1 MDRRVSVMEEK
12 SRAEKMK
19 LATEEE
25 KAEKTERESNKIW
38 LSPLKV
44 ATVLQPS
51 TSSNNFIFIAQQ
63 PSMKIAGAFHSFDSL
78 TLPWAA

>member
-1 MDRRVSVMEEK
+1 MDRRVSAMKEK

-51 TSSNNFIFIAQQ
+51 TSSINFTFIAQQ
-63 PSMKIAGAFHSFDSL
+63 PFTKVAAAFHSN
-78 TLPWAA
+78 

>member
-25 KAEKTERESNKIW
+25 KTEKIGTRK
-38 LSPLKV
+38 
-44 ATVLQPS
+44 Q
-51 TSSNNFIFIAQQ
+51 
-63 PSMKIAGAFHSFDSL
+63 
-78 TLPWAA
+78 

>member
-25 KAEKTERESNKIW
+25 KAEKKTERESNKIW

-51 TSSNNFIFIAQQ
+51 TNSINFTFIAQQ
-63 PSMKIAGAFHSFDSL
+63 PSTQIDSL
-78 TLPWAA
+78 ILSWAG

>member
-25 KAEKTERESNKIW
+25 KAEKKRNEKAIRS
-38 LSPLKV
+38 
-44 ATVLQPS
+44 
-51 TSSNNFIFIAQQ
+51 
-63 PSMKIAGAFHSFDSL
+63 GCHH
-78 TLPWAA
+78 

>member
-1 MDRRVSVMEEK
+1 MDRRVSAMKEK

-25 KAEKTERESNKIW
+25 KAEKKTERESNKIW

-51 TSSNNFIFIAQQ
+51 TSSINFTFIAQQ
-63 PSMKIAGAFHSFDSL
+63 PFTKIAAAFHL
-78 TLPWAA
+78 N